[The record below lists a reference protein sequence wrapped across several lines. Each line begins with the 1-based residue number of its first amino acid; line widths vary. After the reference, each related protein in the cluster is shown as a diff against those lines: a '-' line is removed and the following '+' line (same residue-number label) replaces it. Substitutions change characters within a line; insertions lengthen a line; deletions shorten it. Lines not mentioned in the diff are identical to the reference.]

1 MIYYISPLLPQ
12 KCYFSAM
19 VLKVLGTV
27 FLTPL
32 DFIDLILQHLKY
44 LKIIKILGMTK
55 KTCIL
60 KQSGIPLHIDLTS
73 FDTIFFE

>member
-27 FLTPL
+27 LLRPL
-32 DFIDLILQHLKY
+32 DFIDLILPRLKY
-44 LKIIKILGMTK
+44 LKIIKDFGHDK

-60 KQSGIPLHIDLTS
+60 KQSGIPLHIGLNS